1 MFLKIP
7 QQEVFRV
14 SDPNAGLLLLL
25 TLVNV
30 PTYYTLLE
38 ISIFCSKNQ
47 FLEILIF
54 ENWIWGQKLEFSDS
68 VIYTTSSMFYDHD
81 WKWKLHTLLKA
92 HDYSTKNYLL
102 GAKSE
107 KVTSVQ
113 TSKHSF
119 KLSVSFLMWYYSN
132 CRKKGLNMTVLALVV
147 SNGIVRDIRY
157 KRE

>member
-14 SDPNAGLLLLL
+14 SHPNAGLLLLL

-54 ENWIWGQKLEFSDS
+54 ENWILGQKLEFSDS

-102 GAKSE
+102 GAKSLL
-107 KVTSVQ
+107 KKSPQ
-113 TSKHSF
+113 FKHQNI
-119 KLSVSFLMWYYSN
+119 LSNFQFHFW
-132 CRKKGLNMTVLALVV
+132 CDTIPIAEKKGWTWQF
-147 SNGIVRDIRY
+147 
-157 KRE
+157 

>member
-47 FLEILIF
+47 FLEILIL
-54 ENWIWGQKLEFSDS
+54 GQKLEFSDS
-68 VIYTTSSMFYDHD
+68 VIYTTSSMFYDH
-81 WKWKLHTLLKA
+81 
-92 HDYSTKNYLL
+92 
-102 GAKSE
+102 E
-107 KVTSVQ
+107 
-113 TSKHSF
+113 
-119 KLSVSFLMWYYSN
+119 
-132 CRKKGLNMTVLALVV
+132 
-147 SNGIVRDIRY
+147 
-157 KRE
+157 